1 MWSGVGLALCVTVI
15 AIALVKGKRTSGSF
29 YARDVYGMTART
41 HARYAIVSALF
52 AALFIAGLAHAI
64 VLPVVPL
71 LALYVLIFVF
81 YVSSFARGF
90 SDEE

>member
-1 MWSGVGLALCVTVI
+1 MWSGVGLALCAFVI
-15 AIALVKGKRTSGSF
+15 AIALAKGKRTSGGY
-29 YARDVYGMTART
+29 YASDVYGMSART
-41 HARYAIVSALF
+41 HAAYALVSVVF
-52 AALFIAGLAHAI
+52 AALFIAGLAHASA
-64 VLPVVPL
+64 VPTVPL